1 MLFHRYANP
10 LILIDRMIQS
20 NRLDAFVKGF
30 VEIHNEEL
38 EDRTQWEFYL
48 HKVFD
53 MTWTDFINTVKNGK
67 KETQGALSQE
77 ELESTV
83 ADSLNIINGFCPS

>member
-10 LILIDRMIQS
+10 LILLDRMIQS
-20 NRLDAFVKGF
+20 RRLDVFVKEF
-30 VEIHNEEL
+30 VNIHNEEL

-67 KETQGALSQE
+67 KENQGTLSQE

-83 ADSLNIINGFCPS
+83 KDSLNIINGFCPS

>member
-10 LILIDRMIQS
+10 LILLDRMIQS
-20 NRLDAFVKGF
+20 RRLDAFVKGF
-30 VEIHNEEL
+30 VDIHNEEL

-53 MTWTDFINTVKNGK
+53 MTWTDFINAVKSSKN
-67 KETQGALSQE
+67 ENQGTLSQE
-77 ELESTV
+77 DLESTV
-83 ADSLNIINGFCPS
+83 NDSLAIINGFCPS

>member
-10 LILIDRMIQS
+10 LILLDRMIQS
-20 NRLDAFVKGF
+20 NRLDAFVKEF

-67 KETQGALSQE
+67 KETQGTLSQE
-77 ELESTV
+77 ELESIV
-83 ADSLNIINGFCPS
+83 RDSFNIINGFCLS